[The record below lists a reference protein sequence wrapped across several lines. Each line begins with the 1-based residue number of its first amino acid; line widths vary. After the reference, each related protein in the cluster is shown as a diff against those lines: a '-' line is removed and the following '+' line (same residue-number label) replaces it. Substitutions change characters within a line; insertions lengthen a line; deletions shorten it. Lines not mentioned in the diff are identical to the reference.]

1 MWDMNMDLEARDP
14 QLRGGIGE
22 RIIMSLG
29 DVRQFSERMPG
40 GIPIV
45 APEIPNLPLV
55 FLLLPPLCFPSAS
68 RLIRFVLPGG
78 LDNAISPGARGTD
91 VKSENPEGAKSSLS
105 FGRRARKLADLQVF
119 RTLTRR
125 VRSPPANIAFLVSIR
140 VCELRV

>member
-1 MWDMNMDLEARDP
+1 
-14 QLRGGIGE
+14 
-22 RIIMSLG
+22 
-29 DVRQFSERMPG
+29 MPG

-45 APEIPNLPLV
+45 APEIPYLSLV
-55 FLLLPPLCFPSAS
+55 FLLLPHLCFPSAS

-78 LDNAISPGARGTD
+78 LDNAISPGAHGTD
-91 VKSENPEGAKSSLS
+91 VKSENPRRSKVLPRL

-140 VCELRV
+140 VCELHM